1 MRRTLIVLLIT
12 AALWWLWPER
22 ALRHP
27 PGVIVAIPPIQTKV
41 EPRVLAEFKGYRIQ
55 AQAAYLLQ
63 ARVLRTKRYYGQ
75 GGDLVPYDV
84 ALAWGPMSDQRVL
97 DRLKISQTNRFF
109 FYWWQDAP
117 PIPPAAME
125 SHAANVH
132 VISADKPVAKAVSSL
147 RGGQIVTMKGYLVN
161 VSKADGF
168 HWNSSLTRDDSGN
181 GACELFYVEAIRISD
196 RPTAPATAT
205 RQAAAR
211 TSDLPQ

>member
-27 PGVIVAIPPIQTKV
+27 PGVIVSIPPIQTKV
-41 EPRVLAEFKGYRIQ
+41 EPRALAEFKGYRIQ
-55 AQAAYLLQ
+55 AQATYLLQ

-75 GGDLVPYDV
+75 GGDLVPYDL
-84 ALAWGPMSDQRVL
+84 ALAWGPMSDQHVL

-109 FYWWQDAP
+109 FYRWEDEP
-117 PIPPAAME
+117 PISPDAME

-132 VISADKPVAKAVSSL
+132 VISADKTVAKAVSSL
-147 RGGQIVTMKGYLVN
+147 RAGQIVTMKGYLVN

-181 GACELFYVEAIRISD
+181 GACEVFYVEAIRISD
-196 RPTAPATAT
+196 RPSVPTNAE
-205 RQAAAR
+205 RQAAVLA
-211 TSDLPQ
+211 Q

>member
-1 MRRTLIVLLIT
+1 MRRTLIVLFIT

-22 ALRHP
+22 ALRHA
-27 PGVIVAIPPIQTKV
+27 PGVIVSIPPIQTKV
-41 EPRVLAEFKGYRIQ
+41 EPRALAEFKGYRMQ
-55 AQAAYLLQ
+55 AQATYLLQ

-109 FYWWQDAP
+109 FYRWQDEP
-117 PIPPAAME
+117 PISPDAME

-132 VISADKPVAKAVSSL
+132 VISADKTVAKAVSSL
-147 RGGQIVTMKGYLVN
+147 RAGQIATMKGYLVN

-168 HWNSSLTRDDSGN
+168 RWNSSLTRDDSGN
-181 GACELFYVEAIRISD
+181 GACELFYVQAIRISD
-196 RPTAPATAT
+196 QPSVPED
-205 RQAAAR
+205 AAR
-211 TSDLPQ
+211 ESAARSGRLAQ

>member
-27 PGVIVAIPPIQTKV
+27 PGVIVSIPPIQTKV
-41 EPRVLAEFKGYRIQ
+41 EPRALAELKGYHIQ
-55 AQAAYLLQ
+55 VQAAYLLQ
-63 ARVLRTKRYYGQ
+63 ARVLRTKRYYGN

-109 FYWWQDAP
+109 FYRWQDEP
-117 PIPPAAME
+117 PISPEVMA

-132 VISADKPVAKAVSSL
+132 VISADKTVAKAVRSL
-147 RGGQIVTMKGYLVN
+147 RAGQIVTMKGCLVN

-168 HWNSSLTRDDSGN
+168 QWNTSLTRDDAGN
-181 GACELFYVEAIRISD
+181 GACELFYVEAIRVSD
-196 RPTAPATAT
+196 RPSIPASAT
-205 RQAAAR
+205 RETTAR
-211 TSDLPQ
+211 SSPLVQ

>member
-1 MRRTLIVLLIT
+1 MHRAFVVLLIT
-12 AALWWLWPER
+12 AALWLLWPER

-27 PGVIVAIPPIQTKV
+27 PGVLVSIPPIQTKV
-41 EPRVLAEFKGYRIQ
+41 EPHVLAEFKGYRIQ
-55 AQAAYLLQ
+55 AQAAYLMQ

-109 FYWWQDAP
+109 FYRWDDAP
-117 PIPPAAME
+117 PIAPEAMA

-132 VISADKPVAKAVSSL
+132 VISADKTVAKAVSTL
-147 RGGQIVTMKGYLVN
+147 RAGQIVTLKGYLVN

-168 HWNSSLTRDDSGN
+168 HWNSSLSRDDSGN
-181 GACELFYVEAIRISD
+181 GACEVFYVQAIRISEK
-196 RPTAPATAT
+196 PSAPATAP
-205 RQAAAR
+205 RQTALA
-211 TSDLPQ
+211 Q